1 MKKMN
6 RYLSIALMI
15 VLMWSLVVCS
25 NPGIV
30 MAAAASKENATTS
43 GEDGIPPKEDVMDSE
58 KDNVTST
65 EDALI
70 LEDDTTNPK
79 ENIDAP
85 KCGAETSKEDEVNP
99 KGFHS
104 ADGKEADSSETSHK
118 IPIKDTDK
126 NNVNDKEDAADQ
138 DAAVETD
145 TSVDSPE
152 EVSAILGETQI
163 SDGLVMEAAGDH
175 GTHEPLVNDIDGTK
189 CWTMTHEDDVDMFY
203 LRGTVDPDFLGGK
216 AAPLQV
222 QVTYWDS
229 PQNGFFSLMY
239 DAVDNDIKESDK
251 VILSGSNTWKTHT
264 FFLPEAKLQ
273 SFNGEYYSFRLGVWV
288 PGSDFSKTPVSI
300 SRVALQKP
308 DLLQN
313 VTADVPEGVVESG
326 TEVKLECD
334 ENGASIYYTT
344 DGSDPATSDT
354 RAEYSDN
361 APIVLSRATTIK
373 AYAVK
378 DNQRSLVQTFQYY
391 LPSVSFQFDGQNGT
405 GDGMDAWC
413 VGDVV
418 GDHFRRTTLEGRS
431 CWVSKVEDH
440 SGLYIMCDIGDGF
453 TPKESANYDITV
465 EYLDQ
470 GEGRFVVQYEHSNS
484 FVTAPVQLE
493 NTDEWKSHTFHLDN
507 VLLNNGTNGADFRIG
522 VWGENMGFS
531 SADVAF
537 ASVTVKQTPPAP
549 ISVEL
554 AGSKSGNIFCN
565 EEPCELGLQLSN
577 RTQENQNLQLS
588 YTVRN
593 SHGSSLLSQD
603 FSVTIPSQQ
612 TVHSPIDLSDIH
624 DYGTYTLQLIV
635 HGADDKTILSGEY
648 PFSRVLAQRNNLSDM
663 VGACTHF
670 NQSKGDPDKNF
681 PIAAQAGIKW
691 IRDEMS
697 WSAAETT
704 KGQVKVLPEW
714 DEYID
719 TAIASCLEP
728 LLILDYGNDLY
739 GGGGP
744 ITDEAIAGYSNYCAV
759 IAKHF
764 EGRIKYFE
772 IWNEWNGGMGTDGK
786 LTAKQYSKM
795 MVAASK
801 AIKEVVPDA
810 YIVGGC
816 TAGADISWL
825 QQMID
830 YPGAYEAVDAVSLHP
845 YVYPSSPES
854 GNVMGSIEQANQIFG
869 DHPAK
874 PIWITEIGWPTHTG
888 ISGVS
893 EATSGAYAVRL
904 YTWALANPDKV
915 EHIFWYDLQNDGID
929 ETYNENN
936 FGLIRSFLPKD
947 PVPWSAKE
955 NYAALSA
962 FTSKVSDTDFVRKC
976 DLGDGVYAYLFKKKN
991 NGQDILILWSN
1002 GTAKNV
1008 GITLGDRPLQLSDM
1022 FGNSRN
1028 AATVDGTL
1036 TITLTDQPIYLEG
1049 TFADSLAPADSAFSI
1064 DPLKEDVVAGNEF
1077 TVFIHRSDSAQ
1088 KLSGEYQVTLPEE
1101 WTAKDTT
1108 FPSGRDTDVLRIEVP
1123 EGTKS
1128 GTYSINIHPVSENV
1142 VYGSLTL
1149 PIRVISQME
1158 YRLIP
1163 SVTNGDW
1170 RKWKVALNIQNNT
1183 ASKEMKGSARLLE
1196 PAKWNSN
1203 NDVIDFDIPAG
1214 KENSILFDVPDNPGP
1229 KLYTVKVEITQ
1240 EGQKPTVLEKKIS
1253 FLAAAKAECPIKV
1266 DGTLSPEEWEDA
1278 MPFTANDKASYVPLN
1293 GGQWGGPEDISA
1305 TGYLKWDKDNLYLAM
1320 NVMDDSHV
1328 QTDKGSG
1335 IWSGDSVQF
1344 CLDPGRSIAPG
1355 YYHTNDEIGFALN
1368 SQDNAVYHWK
1378 WASSAGDDLTMP
1390 DAGFSVVR
1398 KGTITSYEASIPWSD
1413 LVPDPNGIGENVD
1426 LGFSLLVNDSDPNE
1440 QGIGERKGFV
1450 QYMSGVGITKDMA
1463 QYGDLVLAEGTN
1475 NPPETPEMEEII
1487 QGYMEDGQLN
1497 SNLGDQLLYRVSII
1511 QTMVDQ
1517 KQFAEAVNYLKD
1529 LRSYISAPAV
1539 LQQGLITKDA
1549 LDAINAKAQE
1559 WIDVLQAK

>member
-1 MKKMN
+1 
-6 RYLSIALMI
+6 
-15 VLMWSLVVCS
+15 
-25 NPGIV
+25 
-30 MAAAASKENATTS
+30 
-43 GEDGIPPKEDVMDSE
+43 
-58 KDNVTST
+58 
-65 EDALI
+65 
-70 LEDDTTNPK
+70 
-79 ENIDAP
+79 
-85 KCGAETSKEDEVNP
+85 
-99 KGFHS
+99 
-104 ADGKEADSSETSHK
+104 
-118 IPIKDTDK
+118 
-126 NNVNDKEDAADQ
+126 
-138 DAAVETD
+138 
-145 TSVDSPE
+145 
-152 EVSAILGETQI
+152 
-163 SDGLVMEAAGDH
+163 MEAAGDH
-175 GTHEPLVNDIDGTK
+175 GRHEPLVTEIDGTK
-189 CWTMTHEDDVDMFY
+189 CWAMTHEDDADLFY
-203 LRGTVDPDFLGGK
+203 MRGSVDPDFLNGK
-216 AAPLQV
+216 VAPVQV

-229 PQNGFFSLMY
+229 PKNGFFSLMY
-239 DAVDNDIKESDK
+239 DALDNNIMESDK
-251 VILSGSNTWKTHT
+251 VTLSGSDTWKTHT
-264 FFLPEAKLQ
+264 FFLPDAKLQ
-273 SFNGEYYSFRLGVWV
+273 SFNKEYYSFRLGVWV
-288 PGSDFSKTPVSI
+288 PKNGFSNTPVSI
-300 SRVALQKP
+300 SRVVLQKLA
-308 DLLQN
+308 LLQSDI
-313 VTADVPEGVVESG
+313 TTDVPEGIVEPG
-326 TEVKLECD
+326 TEVKLKCD
-334 ENGASIYYTT
+334 EDGASIYYTT
-344 DGSDPATSDT
+344 DDSDPAASDT
-354 RAEYSDN
+354 RTEYSDG
-361 APIVLSRATTIK
+361 APIVIQRATTIK

-378 DNQRSLVQTFQYY
+378 GDQRSPVQTFQYY
-391 LPSVSFQFDGQNGT
+391 LPSVSFHFDSQNGT
-405 GDGMDAWC
+405 GDRMKVLC
-413 VGDVV
+413 TGDMG
-418 GDHFRRTTLEGRS
+418 GDYFLRTTLSGKP
-431 CWVSKVEDH
+431 CWLSKVEDH
-440 SGLYIMCDIGDGF
+440 SGIYLMCDIDDGF
-453 TPKESANYDITV
+453 TSKEAISYDITV
-465 EYLDQ
+465 EYFDR
-470 GEGRFVVQYEHSNS
+470 GKGCFVVQYKDSGDY
-484 FVTAPVQLE
+484 VTTPAQLKD
-493 NTDEWKSHTFHLDN
+493 TGQWKSHTFHLEN
-507 VLLNNGTNGADFRIG
+507 ALLNNGIGGADFRIG
-522 VWGENMGFS
+522 LWGRNMGFS
-531 SADVAF
+531 SEDVAF
-537 ASVTVKQTPPAP
+537 ASVTVRKSPL
-549 ISVEL
+549 SVQL
-554 AGSKSGNIFCN
+554 VSKVDKVGNIFYN
-565 EEPCELGLQLSN
+565 DEPFDLEFQLSN
-577 RTQENQNLQLS
+577 QLETDQNAQIT
-588 YTVRN
+588 YTVQN
-593 SHGSSLLSQD
+593 SNGSRLLSQD
-603 FSVTIPSQQ
+603 FPVSVPSRE
-612 TVHSPIDLSDIH
+612 TVHYPLDLSKIR
-624 DYGTYTLQLIV
+624 DYGTYIIQYTV
-635 HGADDKTILSGEY
+635 YNADGGKISSEGY
-648 PFSRVLAQRNNLSDM
+648 PFSRVFAQRKNLCDM
-663 VGACTHF
+663 FGACTHF
-670 NQSKGDPDKNF
+670 DQHKGDPDKNF
-681 PIAAQAGIKW
+681 PIAVQAGIKW
-691 IRDEMS
+691 IRDEMN
-697 WSAAETT
+697 WSEAETT

-719 TAIASCLEP
+719 TAIANGLEP

-739 GGGGP
+739 GGVP
-744 ITDEAIAGYSNYCAV
+744 VTDEAIEGYCNYCAV

-764 EGRIKYFE
+764 KGRIKYFE
-772 IWNEWNGGMGTDGK
+772 IWNEWNIGKDTGTVD
-786 LTAKQYSKM
+786 QYSKM
-795 MVAASK
+795 MVAASR
-801 AIKEVVPDA
+801 AIKEVMPDA
-810 YIVGGC
+810 YIIGGC
-816 TAGADISWL
+816 TSGADIPWL

-830 YPGAYEAVDAVSLHP
+830 YPGAYEAVDAVSIHS
-845 YVYPSSPES
+845 YVYPGSPES
-854 GNVMGSIEQANQIFG
+854 GNIMGGVEQTIHIFG
-869 DHPAK
+869 DRPVK
-874 PIWITEIGWPTHTG
+874 PVWITETSWPTHMGTN
-888 ISGVS
+888 GVP
-893 EATSGAYAVRL
+893 EMTSGAYAVRL

-915 EHIFWYDLQNDGID
+915 EHIFWYDLQNDGIG
-929 ETYNENN
+929 ETNNQCN
-936 FGLIRSFLPKD
+936 FGLIRSWLKVPAD

-1049 TFADSLAPADSAFSI
+1049 TFADSLAPADSAFSV
-1064 DPLKEDVVAGNEF
+1064 DPLKEGIVAGNEF
-1077 TVFIHRSDSAQ
+1077 AVTIHRSGSAQ
-1088 KLSGEYQVTLPEE
+1088 KLSGEYQVTLPEG
-1101 WTAKDTT
+1101 WAAKDTA
-1108 FPSGRDTDVLRIEVP
+1108 FSSGRGTDILRIEVP

-1293 GGQWGGPEDISA
+1293 GGQWGGPEDLSA
-1305 TGYLKWDKDNLYLAM
+1305 NGYLKWDKDNLYLAM
-1320 NVMDDSHV
+1320 NVTDDSHV
-1328 QTDKGSG
+1328 QTEKGGS
-1335 IWSGDSVQF
+1335 IWNGDSVQF

-1368 SQDNAVYHWK
+1368 SQDNTVYHWK

-1463 QYGDLVLAEGTN
+1463 QYGDLVLAERTN